1 MTSIQ
6 RKNHDKSMLWAIFAL
21 ALCGSVLHGARVWLL
36 CFVATVT
43 AKVVDV
49 LVSMIRRTDYDSTD
63 HSSELAALIFTL
75 MLPVNIPVYV
85 IVVSVVLAIYVG
97 KHMFGGKDVYPFN
110 LAALTMCCAAVNW
123 PEKVFSAVVPF
134 AKVELLSGHTAQA
147 TISNASLIKDGG
159 VPPYNTVDML
169 LGNYPGVMGADF
181 VLVIVVIGLFMIL
194 RRKITW
200 HLPVTFL
207 VTCAA
212 IAYIFPRVYGFS
224 RLESI
229 ELEMLNGSVFFVAL
243 FMLADPTTT
252 PKTPKAKIVFGF
264 VTAVLAMIFRYVGSF
279 DIGTCFALLLV
290 NTLDGYIERLVG
302 GDRIKV
308 AATNEENTEENKK
321 EKNVYRKIFT
331 AEKTENTK
339 EKTPK
344 IQKEKIKGA
353 SDAMDLIS
361 ETEDNIDNVIY
372 STRTIS
378 IEEILKA
385 EEEQKRKKGGKK

>member
-36 CFVATVT
+36 CAVATVT

-49 LVSMIRRTDYDSTD
+49 LVSMIRRTDYDATD

-85 IVVSVVLAIYVG
+85 IVVSVVLTIYVG
-97 KHMFGGKDVYPFN
+97 KHMFGGRDVYPFN
-110 LAALTMCCAAVNW
+110 LAALAMCCAAVNW
-123 PEKVFSAVVPF
+123 PDKVFSAVVPF
-134 AKVELLSGHTAQA
+134 AKVDFFSGYTAQ
-147 TISNASLIKDGG
+147 TTLSNASLIKAGG

-169 LGNYPGVMGADF
+169 LGNYPGAMGADF

-194 RRKITW
+194 CRKITW
-200 HLPVTFL
+200 HIPVTFL
-207 VTCAA
+207 ITCGA
-212 IAYIFPRVYGFS
+212 IAYIFPRIYGFS

-229 ELEMLNGSVFFVAL
+229 QLEMLNGSVFFVAL
-243 FMLADPTTT
+243 FMLADPVTT

-290 NTLDGYIERLVG
+290 NTLDGYIERMVS

-308 AATNEENTEENKK
+308 ADVAGEDTEENKR
-321 EKNVYRKIFT
+321 EKTVHRKILT
-331 AEKTENTK
+331 AEKTEKTK
-339 EKTPK
+339 EKAPK
-344 IQKEKIKGA
+344 GQKEKIRGA